1 MNRILANTSSFDHWK
16 TAMPELGYKAQVAA
30 VLRS

>member
-1 MNRILANTSSFDHWK
+1 MNLILANTSFDHCK
-16 TAMPELGYKAQVAA
+16 TAMPELGSKAQVAA